1 MSPPQA
7 LSPPARADP
16 RRSRAPL
23 RPALLCAQ
31 RRRVRRR
38 PAPAPRALARA
49 VRRAK
54 LRASGARKGSEGG
67 AAGVGAQAV
76 ECVGRPSRLVPV
88 APARRGG
95 VGARQRAVPAPRAV
109 GRCARRGVLAVR
121 VAVALVRQAEA
132 PRVTRCPEGGH
143 HAAAGHVAPP
153 RVEVH
158 LPARAVQLAELRAP
172 LLRRLGQRWRRRVA
186 RRSAGGGSDRDLVA
200 VRADVAVQSAAIAPG
215 PGPERPRKPLTGR
228 SCSGPEGR
236 ARRRRFLRD
245 GDALVS
251 AEMRASVYRILA
263 LMLDAEEPVR
273 AEGLEERPIAEA
285 AGGPA
290 DLKFTARLTCQGVV
304 TV

>member
-1 MSPPQA
+1 M
-7 LSPPARADP
+7 
-16 RRSRAPL
+16 
-23 RPALLCAQ
+23 
-31 RRRVRRR
+31 
-38 PAPAPRALARA
+38 
-49 VRRAK
+49 
-54 LRASGARKGSEGG
+54 
-67 AAGVGAQAV
+67 
-76 ECVGRPSRLVPV
+76 
-88 APARRGG
+88 
-95 VGARQRAVPAPRAV
+95 
-109 GRCARRGVLAVR
+109 
-121 VAVALVRQAEA
+121 
-132 PRVTRCPEGGH
+132 
-143 HAAAGHVAPP
+143 
-153 RVEVH
+153 
-158 LPARAVQLAELRAP
+158 
-172 LLRRLGQRWRRRVA
+172 
-186 RRSAGGGSDRDLVA
+186 A